1 MVPRLR
7 GRAQRDRAFLGGKC
21 NGSQAGHDSDNNVP
35 FMGSVFLD
43 DAGQPIDERASNV
56 NYFSLEAIPAW
67 EQEVLA
73 REQKLA
79 SDWLAC

>member
-1 MVPRLR
+1 
-7 GRAQRDRAFLGGKC
+7 
-21 NGSQAGHDSDNNVP
+21 
-35 FMGSVFLD
+35 MGSVFLD